1 VDEANRNGQEEE
13 QVEPAAEE
21 VVVTESGG
29 SAPAE
34 ERESSIPESRKA
46 IVEALLFSAN
56 TPVKAN
62 RIAAAAEIETK
73 QVEAY
78 IQELNAEYD
87 REKRAFSIVPVARG
101 YQMMSRPAYFPYI
114 QKLVKT
120 RAKDK
125 LTQATLE
132 TLAIIAYKQPIIR
145 ADIEA
150 IRGVQSGQ
158 LIRNLLD
165 RRLVRVVGRDTRL
178 GHPLL
183 YGTTPRFLEVFGLKS
198 LKELPTVEE
207 LKAM

>member
-1 VDEANRNGQEEE
+1 VDEANNNEKE
-13 QVEPAAEE
+13 QI
-21 VVVTESGG
+21 G
-29 SAPAE
+29 PAE
-34 ERESSIPESRKA
+34 EEAVSEPRRAAATGDREASIPESRKA
-46 IVEALLFSAN
+46 IVEALLFSS
-56 TPVKAN
+56 TSPVKAS
-62 RIAAAAEIETK
+62 RIAAAVEIEVK
-73 QVEAY
+73 QVESH
-78 IQELNAEYD
+78 IKELNAEYD
-87 REKRAFSIVPVARG
+87 RDKRAFYIVPVAKG

-145 ADIEA
+145 ADVEA
-150 IRGVQSGQ
+150 VRGVQSGQ

-183 YGTTPRFLEVFGLKS
+183 YGTTQRFLEVFGLKS
-198 LKELPTVEE
+198 LKDLPTVEE
-207 LKAM
+207 LKAL